1 MPSNQ
6 QDVRVKISAEGIAE
20 VVQAFQK
27 ISSEAK
33 KSGKEA
39 ASGFSELNKQF
50 GELGK
55 NLLGG
60 LGLALLADKFKEMF
74 KSALEGSEVLTRLS
88 AQTGISTGAIQA
100 LQRAA
105 RETGLSTEVA
115 NAAMVKFTAAIGKA
129 EIGSKQSATALA
141 DLGIKASEIS
151 KLSPDQQLTKVAGA
165 LSKIADPAR
174 RARDEMALFGRS
186 GVEMDQALIKVGTEG
201 FAPFIAHLQ
210 ELGLYLDQDAIAS
223 LKAASESFRQMG
235 DTVKGVAT
243 QFITGLVPGLSAAV
257 DELTRASNSS
267 GVSGFKAIGEGVGV
281 VFRAVV
287 NAMEHAG
294 NNIAGLVVKTQIFF
308 GAIAKG
314 ASAVVHGNL
323 AEIKSIAKEAAS
335 ELAAVQQANE
345 ERNAEADKRMSA
357 PPETHK
363 PAPTGGGG
371 AADPAGGTTSQM
383 QALSKARYDLL
394 AVQLDNELKLVE
406 IHAKLEGDIAK
417 NQYDQ
422 GLLSLTDYYAKRA
435 ALTNAEYDKRIATAQ
450 AKAKAEAQLP
460 IADSD
465 TGTAAV
471 QKQTAQAKLQGQIA
485 DLQAQRVEAL
495 KSNTD
500 ELASAQNALDEK
512 TIAAQERLLTLEGK
526 KQQAAQLRL
535 AADLKALDLEL
546 KQGGA
551 SDPDRQAALS
561 SAAQAGQGKINFDQ
575 TQGSAS
581 SNLSQLNSQIKTI
594 QDSVRDGQTFSIA
607 AQQQII
613 QLEQSKLPV
622 LQQEAAELMQIATL
636 SKDPALIAQAEAFK
650 EKIDAIAVSTN
661 QVGQQ
666 MAKLQQGVEGAVG
679 DGITKFLT
687 DASKGTKTLKQDFSD
702 AAMSI
707 VSDIEKIAT
716 EMVAHAALNALFGGG
731 AGGGGGGGGGGIG
744 GVGGL
749 LGSGISSL
757 MGGGGMT
764 LGSTAAMSTD
774 LAASSDSMVSSALD
788 AFTFAAS
795 GGLIRGRGTS
805 TSDSIPA
812 RLSDKE
818 FVVNAKAVQ
827 TPGVLPLLHAIN
839 GGGVKGS
846 GGTSVPKYAEGGVVG
861 GHGAAPNIKMV
872 NVLDPTLLGDHL
884 QTQEGEQGV
893 LNIISRNPN
902 KVRNATR

>member
-1 MPSNQ
+1 MASNQ

-27 ISSEAK
+27 VSSEAK

-345 ERNAEADKRMSA
+345 ERNAEADKRQSA
-357 PPETHK
+357 PPETRK
-363 PAPTGGGG
+363 PAAGADRSADPTGG
-371 AADPAGGTTSQM
+371 TTQQM
-383 QALSKARYDLL
+383 QALAKARYDLL

-581 SNLSQLNSQIKTI
+581 SNLSSLNSQIKTI
-594 QDSVRDGQTFSIA
+594 QDSVRDGETFSIA

-687 DASKGTKTLKQDFSD
+687 DASKGTKSLKQDFSD
-702 AAMSI
+702 AALSI
-707 VSDIEKIAT
+707 VSDLEKIAT

-731 AGGGGGGGGGGIG
+731 GGAGGGGGGGGGLG

-795 GGLIRGRGTS
+795 GGQIRGRGTT

-839 GGGVKGS
+839 GGGVKGT

-893 LNIISRNPN
+893 LNIISRNPS
-902 KVRNATR
+902 KVRNSTR